1 MVAFQVTT
9 NAFHP
14 TYCKWRFGRIVKFS
28 PVGIDGEPRSAEIM
42 YLSFPGD
49 PDSGK
54 KGIERTMKRRLD
66 TLIPVG
72 DTNLHETFA
81 RDVEWTQRIINGQD
95 NPEEQPQ
102 IPVQTQ
108 TTEIEQDTPNNKQQ
122 EEETQ
127 EPSPNEDKD
136 YAEDDPSQEHPAGQT
151 QEPVQLLHKK

>member
-1 MVAFQVTT
+1 
-9 NAFHP
+9 
-14 TYCKWRFGRIVKFS
+14 
-28 PVGIDGEPRSAEIM
+28 M

-66 TLIPVG
+66 TLIPIG
-72 DTNLHETFA
+72 DTNLHKTYA
-81 RDVEWTQRIINGQD
+81 RDVEWTQRIINGPD

-102 IPVQTQ
+102 IPVQTE
-108 TTEIEQDTPNNKQQ
+108 TTEIEQDTPNNEQQ

-127 EPSPNEDKD
+127 EPTPNGDKD

-151 QEPVQLLHKK
+151 QEPVQKENTQNDQDNPNNEQREEQTHEAVQQGNKEPDQDNTNDARQGE